1 MKDGKNVL
9 IGIGGGIAA
18 YKVCQ
23 LISHL
28 YQEKVSVR
36 VILTQGAQQFITPL
50 TVSTLSRHQA
60 YTDTDFWENTARPL
74 HIELGEW
81 ADLLVIAPLTANT
94 LGKLVYGLA
103 DNLLTNT
110 VLASNCPILLAPAM
124 NTQMWEQPSVQRN
137 WEAIQQE
144 KRYHCL
150 EPSGGRL
157 ACDHLGKGR
166 MTEPNQILST
176 IQSLLYTQG
185 KRDFLGKNVLINTG
199 GTREYLDPV
208 RFLGNPATGKMGSA
222 IAQAAL
228 NRGATVTLVYG
239 QSSEMTLTPSPR
251 LNLIPVVTAEEMLDA
266 MVAHFPNADYTLLAA
281 AVADF
286 KPAHYSPQKRP
297 KREISDCLSLKE
309 TPDIAKTLSE
319 KKQPQQVLVGFA
331 AQTGDFIK
339 PAQEKL
345 ERKNLDYI
353 VANPIDQPEGGFGSN
368 KNQCVILGKKGEKS
382 AIALCSK
389 LEIAHKI
396 LDTVISALEEDEK
409 L

>member
-1 MKDGKNVL
+1 MNDGKNVL

-28 YQEKVSVR
+28 YQGGVSVR
-36 VILTQGAQQFITPL
+36 VILTNAAQQFITPL
-50 TVSTLSRHQA
+50 TVSTLSRHHA

-81 ADLLVIAPLTANT
+81 ADLLAIAPLTANT

-137 WEAIQQE
+137 WEAMGQE
-144 KRYHCL
+144 SRYHLL

-157 ACDHLGKGR
+157 ACDHIGKGR
-166 MTEPNQILST
+166 MAEPNQIFQT
-176 IQSLLYTQG
+176 IQSLLYTGG

-228 NRGATVTLVYG
+228 DRGATVTLVYG
-239 QSSEMTLTPSPR
+239 QSSEITVTPSPR
-251 LNLIPVVTAEEMLDA
+251 LRLISVVTAEAMLEA
-266 MVAHFPNADYTLLAA
+266 MVAYFPNADYTILSA

-297 KREISDCLSLKE
+297 KQEISDYLPLKE
-309 TPDIAKTLSE
+309 TPDIAKTLSQN
-319 KKQPQQVLVGFA
+319 KQPQQVLVGFA
-331 AQTGDFIK
+331 AQTGDFVK

-353 VANPIDQPEGGFGSN
+353 IANPIDQSEGGFGSD

-389 LEIAHKI
+389 LELAHRI
-396 LDTVISALEEDEK
+396 LDTVSVK
-409 L
+409 LT